1 MTWTGSREQF
11 LEIKDEVMAYAK
23 MGGCDATSPY
33 RTLATK
39 GSSSTKYAKGRIRT
53 ILRKASQEVE
63 GNNRPRHSN
72 LILKDI
78 YEYKQ
83 YKERNENESKNKNK
97 TTGNR

>member
-1 MTWTGSREQF
+1 MTWTGSRQQF
-11 LEIKDEVMAYAK
+11 LEIKDEVMEYAK
-23 MGGCDATSPY
+23 MGGCDVTSPY
-33 RTLATK
+33 RMLAQ
-39 GSSSTKYAKGRIRT
+39 STTSTRYAKGRIRT

-63 GNNRPRHSN
+63 GNDRPRHSN

-83 YKERNENESKNKNK
+83 YKERNENEGKNKNK